1 MMLTKA
7 VRLYLI
13 MKEIVRL
20 KKCMIKR
27 YEQSRS
33 FRDPTLLL
41 ISVILD
47 RKLNQLDHLQNKVR
61 IR

>member
-1 MMLTKA
+1 MLTKA
-7 VRLYLI
+7 VRFYLLMAEI
-13 MKEIVRL
+13 MRL

-33 FRDPTLLL
+33 LKDPTLLL
-41 ISVILD
+41 MSVILD
-47 RKLNQLDHLQNKVR
+47 RKLNQLNHLQSRVR